1 MKGEKNYE
9 PGFGVE
15 VGKKTSLR
23 NDTVKC
29 PETNGGAFGTAQ
41 SSFNKSH
48 GDTKKES

>member
-23 NDTVKC
+23 NDNVKV
-29 PETNGGAFGTAQ
+29 PETNGGFGTAQ
-41 SSFNKSH
+41 SSFSKSH
-48 GDTKKES
+48 SDSKKA